1 MKYGLEKEYFWVDVG
16 LTNSQYP
23 ELIQPRL
30 SYCLAAKMMSLSN
43 LNIISSV
50 NGLHTQQWIELYD
63 PLIVCPAEN
72 LLAEFPE

>member
-30 SYCLAAKMMSLSN
+30 SYGLAAKTMSLSN
-43 LNIISSV
+43 LNIISSL